1 MKEFFGISAGLL
13 GVAAAIP
20 YISSILNHKTVP
32 HRISWLIWL
41 LLGIVILISQLDKG
55 ARWSILLICAG
66 LVNNTIIFF
75 ISLKYGTGGTSM
87 RDRTALVIALI
98 GIVLWAVTKEAYY
111 GLFFAIFADA
121 IGTFLTA
128 EKAYKKPGSENPVAW
143 TLATAASICGL
154 LAVHTYTIGQTI
166 HPLYAVLGGGS
177 IAIIAWLRRGNRIKR
192 PQDIEPAQII

>member
-20 YISSILNHKTVP
+20 YIRSILNHKTIP
-32 HRISWLIWL
+32 HRVSWLIWL

-55 ARWSILLICAG
+55 ARWSILLICAS
-66 LVNNTIIFF
+66 LVNNTLIFF
-75 ISLKYGTGGTSM
+75 ISLKYGTGGTSI
-87 RDRTALVIALI
+87 RDKTALAIAI
-98 GIVLWAVTKEAYY
+98 MGIILWAVTTQAYY

-143 TLATAASICGL
+143 TLSATASICGL
-154 LAVHTYTIGQTI
+154 LAVQAYTIGQTI

-177 IAIIAWLRRGNRIKR
+177 IAVIAWLRQGKPSKR
-192 PQDIEPAQII
+192 SQEIEPAQIL